1 MWWKSTGEL
10 DWSRS
15 AMSSQCSLTRL
26 REEVVTVQSIRL
38 DEHTLALCQLVKEVQ
53 GAAIEDAGSQD
64 AVPQTLTR
72 SEDENYWDV
81 KKKQNLTI

>member
-1 MWWKSTGEL
+1 MGWTFLFSKKHV
-10 DWSRS
+10 
-15 AMSSQCSLTRL
+15 RL
-26 REEVVTVQSIRL
+26 GHPN
-38 DEHTLALCQLVKEVQ
+38 EHTLALCQLVKEVR

-72 SEDENYWDV
+72 SEDENHWDV

>member
-1 MWWKSTGEL
+1 MNN
-10 DWSRS
+10 
-15 AMSSQCSLTRL
+15 
-26 REEVVTVQSIRL
+26 
-38 DEHTLALCQLVKEVQ
+38 EHTLALCQLVKEVR
-53 GAAIEDAGSQD
+53 GATIEDAGSQD

>member
-26 REEVVTVQSIRL
+26 REEVVTVRL
-38 DEHTLALCQLVKEVQ
+38 VEQHTLALCRLVMEVR
-53 GAAIEDAGSQD
+53 GATVEDAGSQD

-81 KKKQNLTI
+81 KK